1 MRRKTSHVSLRLDP
15 ELKQN
20 AEKAAR
26 DDRRSLSSLA
36 AVLLARHCKEHEGDA
51 TTSVSPA
58 GNKSQPRPRSRPAR

>member
-36 AVLLARHCKEHEGDA
+36 EVLLARHCKEREGDA
-51 TTSVSPA
+51 EA
-58 GNKSQPRPRSRPAR
+58 RQPTKRGVK